1 MCLLLASSSSQLHFT
16 YIHIPFFKT
25 DAAATRTFCSKGKHV
40 CSDQHLLYGWSVQVS
55 YHCRHDQPHCR
66 GLTSLPQNKSWH
78 HRWADTAPLTRL
90 CRHGAGP
97 SLPPLR
103 SCDICAL
110 GSCWFAYR
118 AREDSPPPPPP
129 STPICR
135 KTLRLSL
142 LLSSSAVLML
152 MLMEAQIILP
162 LSLPSPLRLS
172 RPLLLTHQRQCTAYS
187 LPAATMETGVVVYD
201 SERPVCREMDRKG
214 DTQRQ
219 GKKDKE
225 QDLLTRSV
233 HQWLHVDGIKSAS
246 SEGTV
251 SCICYSD
258 VSSLMLVS

>member
-1 MCLLLASSSSQLHFT
+1 MPL
-16 YIHIPFFKT
+16 
-25 DAAATRTFCSKGKHV
+25 
-40 CSDQHLLYGWSVQVS
+40 QHAHSVPRVNMSVQINTCCTADL
-55 YHCRHDQPHCR
+55 YKCRTTV
-66 GLTSLPQNKSWH
+66 GTTSLTAEAWH
-78 HRWADTAPLTRL
+78 HFLKINHDIIAELTQPLTRL

-118 AREDSPPPPPP
+118 AREDSPPPPPPPP

-162 LSLPSPLRLS
+162 LSLPSPLLLS